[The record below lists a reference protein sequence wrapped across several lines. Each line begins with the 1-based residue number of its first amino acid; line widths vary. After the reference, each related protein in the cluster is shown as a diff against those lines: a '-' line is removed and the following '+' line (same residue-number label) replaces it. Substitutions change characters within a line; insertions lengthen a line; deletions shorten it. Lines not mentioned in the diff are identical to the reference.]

1 MIEAGVLAAIIGGF
15 FAIAGSL
22 VTTLANYLSEK
33 SKIKKNEKAQSR
45 EERLKWLDGRRDAYI
60 NFILAFSKPLSS
72 SNIQDDWMNL
82 IKASSEAY
90 LYGNLSPG
98 IPFSIN
104 TFSVL
109 YDFLNEKELR
119 EIINESL
126 TDLPEF
132 KLKYDDLTD
141 GSKVDSLLDLVSL
154 LANSGKIIS
163 LYPRI
168 KQESEDG
175 KKFSANVIKYS
186 ELIRTKAL
194 AVFLPIFLSTVENE
208 GDHNLNAS

>member
-1 MIEAGVLAAIIGGF
+1 MTI
-15 FAIAGSL
+15 
-22 VTTLANYLSEK
+22 
-33 SKIKKNEKAQSR
+33 
-45 EERLKWLDGRRDAYI
+45 
-60 NFILAFSKPLSS
+60 
-72 SNIQDDWMNL
+72 
-82 IKASSEAY
+82 
-90 LYGNLSPG
+90 
-98 IPFSIN
+98 
-104 TFSVL
+104 
-109 YDFLNEKELR
+109 R